1 MLKSLEIKG
10 FIGGNIKNE
19 IRNRYL
25 KPVFMNLHKESYNS
39 MKPHIYWV
47 RGNLISYVTCYKL
60 L

>member
-1 MLKSLEIKG
+1 MKTKDFQTGILRYET
-10 FIGGNIKNE
+10 
-19 IRNRYL
+19 RNRYL